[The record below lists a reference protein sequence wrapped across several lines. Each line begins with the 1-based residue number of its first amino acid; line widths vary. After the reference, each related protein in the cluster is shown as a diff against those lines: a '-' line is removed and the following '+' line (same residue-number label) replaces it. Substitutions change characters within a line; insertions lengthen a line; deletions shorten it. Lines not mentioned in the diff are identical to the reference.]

1 MEVGYWGM
9 VGGVLA
15 EDLCAI
21 RKISLEGFSK
31 DGVKR
36 FILACADVQTTKGE
50 SYHLLKTLQV
60 ISNVCCNSQVLR
72 SEGPNVDYALDGRT
86 WFKDFNRQ

>member
-1 MEVGYWGM
+1 
-9 VGGVLA
+9 
-15 EDLCAI
+15 
-21 RKISLEGFSK
+21 
-31 DGVKR
+31 
-36 FILACADVQTTKGE
+36 
-50 SYHLLKTLQV
+50 V